1 MNEVNQYWNRALEI
15 IKEENNS
22 PISFE
27 AWISP
32 IIPYKI
38 EGNSFI
44 LQIEEP
50 FYRDTIKKRYLSL
63 IRNAINKATN
73 KEYEI
78 KIITEEELP
87 QKSNIHLQKL
97 IILYF
102 YMVILGLEKHI

>member
-44 LQIEEP
+44 LQIE
-50 FYRDTIKKRYLSL
+50 
-63 IRNAINKATN
+63 
-73 KEYEI
+73 
-78 KIITEEELP
+78 
-87 QKSNIHLQKL
+87 
-97 IILYF
+97 
-102 YMVILGLEKHI
+102 

>member
-87 QKSNIHLQKL
+87 QKSNIPT
-97 IILYF
+97 IPE
-102 YMVILGLEKHI
+102 GN